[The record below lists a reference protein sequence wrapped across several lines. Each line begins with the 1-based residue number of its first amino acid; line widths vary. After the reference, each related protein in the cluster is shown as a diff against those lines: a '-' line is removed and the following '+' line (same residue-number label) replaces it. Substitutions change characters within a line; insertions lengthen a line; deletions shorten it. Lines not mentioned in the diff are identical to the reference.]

1 MLVLTRGQQG
11 PDYRNKKD
19 SAAGAR
25 WKSRD
30 KKRGKSEERIRTHSE
45 RNVVS
50 LNRTQ
55 SPPSESYSLP

>member
-1 MLVLTRGQQG
+1 MYFLAWEIVLVLTRGQQG

-30 KKRGKSEERIRTHSE
+30 KKRGK
-45 RNVVS
+45 N
-50 LNRTQ
+50 
-55 SPPSESYSLP
+55 